1 MTHPLLPG
9 IVGVVVPKGA
19 KYFNIIE
26 SHRYFQSPRVEHS
39 IGGVDLPPGN
49 YELVGLG
56 NDLTEEQAAGIVE
69 SRYNGYADYE
79 SDGYFGM
86 DRYGNYHA
94 FPALVSFSSLLRSL
108 NLDGETTVILRSAP
122 PETKL

>member
-1 MTHPLLPG
+1 MELTNLLPG

-19 KYFNIIE
+19 KIY
-26 SHRYFQSPRVEHS
+26 RVHQLKTNWLLLHNSDFEA
-39 IGGVDLPPGN
+39 IPLPPGN

-108 NLDGETTVILRSAP
+108 NLDPGTTVIL
-122 PETKL
+122 KQQ